1 MARGKMPRTLTAVMA
16 DMYRNIG
23 MTDAYE
29 QFTTLQIWEKIV
41 GETIARVTTV
51 ERLKDGDLFVRVR
64 NPSWRMELNF
74 RKKEIASR
82 LNEEI
87 GKEMIKSII
96 FR

>member
-1 MARGKMPRTLTAVMA
+1 
-16 DMYRNIG
+16 

-29 QFTTLQIWEKIV
+29 EFRTLQIWDSVV

-51 ERLKDGDLFVRVR
+51 ERLREGDLFVRVR

-74 RKKEIASR
+74 RKKEITVR
-82 LNEEI
+82 LNKEI
-87 GKEMIKSII
+87 GRDMVRNIV

>member
-1 MARGKMPRTLTAVMA
+1 MARGKTPRTLTAVMA

-51 ERLKDGDLFVRVR
+51 ERLRDGDLFVRVR

-74 RKKEIASR
+74 RKKEITLR

>member
-1 MARGKMPRTLTAVMA
+1 MARGKTPRQLTSVMA
-16 DMYRNIG
+16 EMYRSIG

-29 QFTTLQIWEKIV
+29 EFRTLQIWDSVV

-51 ERLKDGDLFVRVR
+51 ERLREGDLFVRVR

-74 RKKEIASR
+74 RKKEITVR
-82 LNEEI
+82 LNKEI
-87 GKEMIKSII
+87 GRDMVRNIV